1 MGFPKWDDKDPDDVD
16 SFGIDWATRLD
27 GDTIA
32 SSTWTVPDGL
42 TQDSSS
48 NTTTTTT
55 VWLSGGTD
63 GDDYEVL
70 NRITTTGGRT
80 IDQTVKLRVR
90 TQ

>member
-1 MGFPKWDDKDPDDVD
+1 MLKWDDKDPDDVD
-16 SFGIDWATRLD
+16 SFGINWVPRLNGDLIAT
-27 GDTIA
+27 
-32 SSTWTVPDGL
+32 STWSVPDGL
-42 TQDSSS
+42 TQDLSS
-48 NTTTTTT
+48 NSTTSTT

-90 TQ
+90 AN

>member
-1 MGFPKWDDKDPDDVD
+1 MLKWDDKDPDEVD
-16 SFGIDWATRLD
+16 SFGINWAPRLN
-27 GDTIA
+27 GDLIA
-32 SSTWTVPDGL
+32 SSTWTVDGL

-55 VWLSGGTD
+55 VWLSGGVD
-63 GDDYEVL
+63 GDDYEVQ

-90 TQ
+90 SK